1 MTDAAVTIRRGERLY
16 GPYLAT
22 QIQEMLEAGS
32 IVHNDDAWS
41 ETAGRWMKLSEII
54 AVPPSA
60 DSPLV
65 DQPTI
70 DLDSPEAADPTKQ
83 DRAANILAVVGLV
96 AIALGTLDIA
106 LNMMRM
112 EKASSQTQ
120 RSRDASHS
128 GNEADKAGAGS
139 TLSR

>member
-1 MTDAAVTIRRGERLY
+1 MTDATVTIRRGDRLY
-16 GPYLAT
+16 GPYTAT
-22 QIQEMLEAGS
+22 QIQELIDTGS

-41 ETAGRWMKLSEII
+41 ETAGRWTKLSEII
-54 AVPPSA
+54 TVTPSA
-60 DSPLV
+60 DSPLAEK
-65 DQPTI
+65 PTI
-70 DLDSPEAADPTKQ
+70 ALNSPEAADPSRQ

>member
-1 MTDAAVTIRRGERLY
+1 MTDATVTIRREDRLY
-16 GPYLAT
+16 GPYTAT
-22 QIQEMLEAGS
+22 QIQELIETGS

-60 DSPLV
+60 DSPLAEK
-65 DQPTI
+65 PTI
-70 DLDSPEAADPTKQ
+70 DLNSPEATDPSRL
-83 DRAANILAVVGLV
+83 DRAANILAVVGLI

-106 LNMMRM
+106 LNMKRM
-112 EKASSQTQ
+112 EKASPEAR
-120 RSRDASHS
+120 RSHDVPNCAS
-128 GNEADKAGAGS
+128 EADKAGAG